1 MFLSIADKRAHA
13 PCEGFFVFEG
23 VWRGSEFFLD
33 SLAASRYISTL
44 FCEKRLKTIEKVG
57 ISRRSVLFSWNAQE
71 IQGGTLSVLRLN
83 ISKLSE
89 GTHHHSLKATP
100 EEVGLD
106 SRFTKE
112 LQIDATLQKTSRQL
126 YMQVEVKTVGVFTCD
141 RCLEEF
147 QQDVSSG
154 YGVMLVT
161 DQDGVEADGEEV
173 QVIPPDST
181 HVDLG
186 EDVRQFLILGMPQK
200 MLCRE
205 DCAGLCP
212 TCGSNLNL
220 GKCDC
225 KNDETES
232 PWLELQKILKN

>member
-1 MFLSIADKRAHA
+1 M
-13 PCEGFFVFEG
+13 
-23 VWRGSEFFLD
+23 
-33 SLAASRYISTL
+33 
-44 FCEKRLKTIEKVG
+44 
-57 ISRRSVLFSWNAQE
+57 
-71 IQGGTLSVLRLN
+71 SVLRLN

-89 GTHHHSLKATP
+89 GTHHHSLIATP

-112 LQIDATLQKTSRQL
+112 LQIEATLEKTSRQL
-126 YMQVEVKTVGVFTCD
+126 YMRVEVKTGGVFTCD

-154 YGVMLVT
+154 YGVMFVT
-161 DQDGVEADGEEV
+161 DQDGVGGDGEEV
-173 QVIPPDST
+173 QVISPDST
-181 HVDLG
+181 HVDLA
-186 EDVRQFLILGMPQK
+186 EDVRQFVILGLPQK

-225 KNDETES
+225 KIDVTDTRWS
-232 PWLELQKILKN
+232 ELQKILKN

>member
-1 MFLSIADKRAHA
+1 LRKTVENHRKSWIFPAFSLFFQERAGD
-13 PCEGFFVFEG
+13 P
-23 VWRGSEFFLD
+23 
-33 SLAASRYISTL
+33 
-44 FCEKRLKTIEKVG
+44 
-57 ISRRSVLFSWNAQE
+57 
-71 IQGGTLSVLRLN
+71 GGRTMSVLRLN

-106 SRFTKE
+106 SRFTNE
-112 LQIDATLQKTSRQL
+112 IQIEATLHKTSRQL
-126 YMQVEVKTVGVFTCD
+126 YMRVEVKTGGTFTCD

-147 QQDVSSG
+147 QQGIASG
-154 YGVMLVT
+154 YGVMFVT
-161 DQDGVEADGEEV
+161 EQDAVDGDGEEV
-173 QVIPPDST
+173 QVVSPDST
-181 HVDLG
+181 HVDLA
-186 EDVRQFLILGMPQK
+186 EDVRQFVLLGLPQK

-225 KNDETES
+225 KNDGTDS
-232 PWLELQKILKN
+232 PLSELQKILKN

>member
-1 MFLSIADKRAHA
+1 M
-13 PCEGFFVFEG
+13 
-23 VWRGSEFFLD
+23 
-33 SLAASRYISTL
+33 
-44 FCEKRLKTIEKVG
+44 
-57 ISRRSVLFSWNAQE
+57 
-71 IQGGTLSVLRLN
+71 SVLRLN
-83 ISKLSE
+83 ISKLSD

-112 LQIDATLQKTSRQL
+112 LQIEATLQKTSRQL
-126 YMQVEVKTVGVFTCD
+126 YMRVEIKTGGAFTCD

-147 QQDVSSG
+147 QQDISSE
-154 YGVMLVT
+154 YGVMYVT
-161 DQDGVEADGEEV
+161 DEDAVEGDGEEV
-173 QVIPPDST
+173 QVVSADST
-181 HVDLG
+181 HVDLA
-186 EDVRQFLILGMPQK
+186 EDVRQFVILGLPQK

-225 KNDETES
+225 KNDETDS
-232 PWLELQKILKN
+232 RWSELQKILKN

>member
-1 MFLSIADKRAHA
+1 M
-13 PCEGFFVFEG
+13 
-23 VWRGSEFFLD
+23 
-33 SLAASRYISTL
+33 
-44 FCEKRLKTIEKVG
+44 
-57 ISRRSVLFSWNAQE
+57 
-71 IQGGTLSVLRLN
+71 SVLRIN

-106 SRFTKE
+106 ARFANE
-112 LQIDATLQKTSRQL
+112 LQIEATLQKTSRQL
-126 YMQVEVKTVGVFTCD
+126 YMRVEVKAGGTFTCD

-147 QQDVSSG
+147 QQDISSE
-154 YGVMLVT
+154 YGVMFVT
-161 DQDGVEADGEEV
+161 EQDSVEGDGEEV
-173 QVIPPDST
+173 QVMSTDST
-181 HVDLG
+181 HVDLA
-186 EDVRQFLILGMPQK
+186 EDVRQFVILGLPQK

-225 KNDETES
+225 KDDRADS
-232 PWLELQKILKN
+232 RWSELQKISKN

>member
-1 MFLSIADKRAHA
+1 M
-13 PCEGFFVFEG
+13 
-23 VWRGSEFFLD
+23 
-33 SLAASRYISTL
+33 
-44 FCEKRLKTIEKVG
+44 
-57 ISRRSVLFSWNAQE
+57 
-71 IQGGTLSVLRLN
+71 SVLRIN

-112 LQIDATLQKTSRQL
+112 LQIEATLQKTSRQL
-126 YMQVEVKTVGVFTCD
+126 YMQVEIRTGGVFTCD

-147 QQDVSSG
+147 QQDISSG
-154 YGVMLVT
+154 YGVMFVSE
-161 DQDGVEADGEEV
+161 QEAVEGDGEEV
-173 QVIPPDST
+173 QVLSADST
-181 HVDLG
+181 HIDLAD
-186 EDVRQFLILGMPQK
+186 DVRQFVILGLPQK

-225 KNDETES
+225 KHDETDTRWS
-232 PWLELQKILKN
+232 ELQKILKN

>member
-1 MFLSIADKRAHA
+1 
-13 PCEGFFVFEG
+13 V
-23 VWRGSEFFLD
+23 
-33 SLAASRYISTL
+33 
-44 FCEKRLKTIEKVG
+44 
-57 ISRRSVLFSWNAQE
+57 
-71 IQGGTLSVLRLN
+71 SVLRLN

-106 SRFTKE
+106 SRFAKG
-112 LQIDATLQKTSRQL
+112 LQIEATIQKTSRQL
-126 YMQVEVKTVGVFTCD
+126 YMRVEIKTGGAFTCD

-147 QQDVSSG
+147 QQDISPG
-154 YGVMLVT
+154 YSVMFVT
-161 DQDGVEADGEEV
+161 DQDAVGGDGEEV
-173 QVIPPDST
+173 QVISPDST
-181 HVDLG
+181 HVDLA
-186 EDVRQFLILGMPQK
+186 EDVRQFVVLGMPTK

-225 KNDETES
+225 KSDETDS
-232 PWLELQKILKN
+232 RWSELQKILKNQKPYVS